1 MRNLIILTV
10 FICLQLGSFAQ
21 NPNGWIQEGAE
32 WHHKFLYFT
41 KGYMR
46 YYLEGDIDIDGTI
59 FQQVKGEEQ
68 RAYLQSDGS
77 YVLGSIEPS
86 GNRLYFTSNDSVYVR
101 KSDGS
106 LQFAWYLNPQVGDV
120 WDFGEQYDEQSET
133 TLNAY
138 AVVYNVEQVEING
151 VQTLEIFTTPCLDE
165 LGTLPS
171 EDDTYFTND
180 YAQQI
185 NSVFGPVKF
194 FTYAGSYFLYPLPY
208 QLLDFYGS
216 ELLCYESDEMSF
228 YQVPE
233 SVDCYDGI
241 HSLSID
247 DLDQQR
253 FVVYPNPAKE
263 QVHFSGLSPN
273 QDVLFFSNLGQA
285 MFTIQ
290 GKQTQTADVSNL
302 ASGLYYYRIVEGEN
316 SEVYFGKFVKE

>member
-21 NPNGWIQEGAE
+21 TSNAWVQDGAE

-68 RAYLQSDGS
+68 HAHSQANGS
-77 YVLGSIEPS
+77 YTLGTIDPTDDI
-86 GNRLYFTSNDSVYVR
+86 LFFTSNDSVFVR
-101 KSDGS
+101 KSDGA

-120 WDFGEQYDEQSET
+120 WDFGEQYDQQSET

-138 AVVYNVEQVEING
+138 AVVQSVEQVEING
-151 VQTLEIFTTPCLDE
+151 IQTLEIFTTPCLDE

-180 YAQQI
+180 YAHHI
-185 NSVFGPVKF
+185 NSVFGPVRF
-194 FTYAGSYFLYPLPY
+194 FAHSGSYFLCPFPCLI
-208 QLLDFYGS
+208 LDFYGS
-216 ELLCYESDEMSF
+216 ELLCYESDVFPF
-228 YQVPE
+228 YQVPG

-241 HSLSID
+241 YSLSID
-247 DLDQQR
+247 DLAQQR

-263 QVHFSGLSPN
+263 QIHFSGLAPN
-273 QDVLFFSNLGQA
+273 QNVVVYSNLGQVL
-285 MFTIQ
+285 FTIQ
-290 GKQTQTADVSNL
+290 GTQTQTADVNHL
-302 ASGLYYYRIVEGEN
+302 AEGLYFYRIVDDSN
-316 SEVYFGKFVKE
+316 SEIFAGKFVKE